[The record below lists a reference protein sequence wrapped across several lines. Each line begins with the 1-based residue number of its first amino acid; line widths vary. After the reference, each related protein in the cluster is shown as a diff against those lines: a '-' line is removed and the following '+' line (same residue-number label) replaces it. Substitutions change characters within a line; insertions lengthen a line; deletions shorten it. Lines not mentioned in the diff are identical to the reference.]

1 MAEHPKLVIHGDE
14 GDALRFDT
22 WLAEILTLGGAESH
36 PELVRLMVD
45 RIERREEIRA
55 RNLGVRVTRNNVTE
69 PTPGSIAHRVWTII
83 YGMRK
88 GDGSVDRQN
97 FLIRAA
103 KEGINLGTATAQWSR
118 WNRFHGMKGGE
129 PVKE

>member
-1 MAEHPKLVIHGDE
+1 MAEDPKLVIKGDE

-22 WLAEILTLGGAESH
+22 WLAQILTLRGAESH

-45 RIERREEIRA
+45 RIERREEVRA
-55 RNLGVRVTRNNVTE
+55 RNLGVKVTRNNVTE
-69 PTPGSIAHRVWTII
+69 PTSGTIAHRLWDILDSL
-83 YGMRK
+83 RK
-88 GDGSVDRQN
+88 ADGSVDRHN
-97 FLIRAA
+97 YLTRAA

-129 PVKE
+129 PE